1 MKNRG
6 PKNRILLRGAAL
18 ALALCLLFSCAAC
31 GKKSTTTAL
40 RADLSGR
47 VYTLDPQYC
56 TTTLERCLLK
66 NCMEGLLRR
75 LPDGTMTEG
84 CAENYSVSADGL
96 RYTFTLREN
105 LQWSDGEPLTAK
117 DFVFAFQRIQ
127 QGSGSAA
134 AREQYAAI
142 AGMAEG
148 ESGSLGVAAPDDRTV
163 IITLS
168 RTDPLLPEKLAEPE
182 AFPCR
187 EDFYTGTHA
196 RYGNTLENM
205 IYNGPYTVKSWESA
219 ELRLIPNRRYTGLT
233 PAQNT
238 GVIITLGKDN
248 TVERFLEGL
257 TDCCRVD
264 SNTLGQLSGGKASLL
279 TFRNGTVSLLL
290 NQASPQLAQN
300 AMRQALCYSFPLA
313 QYAQG
318 GDLPDSYE
326 YAGSIIPSAARLYDE
341 SYTDLTARGFSL
353 GSVTYPDGSS
363 TSDFRRSDQLTITY
377 NARAAAAALEQVKEL
392 PQGLT
397 LLLPKGSALE
407 GFCGWLQKQWLD
419 HLGIVVNLAIVDADT
434 YRSRLAKGDFT
445 LALYS
450 YTAGDELHT
459 VFRHYGTGGGAPA
472 QCADPHYGQ
481 LLDMASA
488 SRNVNEAVRLF
499 ANAEAL
505 LVDQFIAM
513 PLFYTESYFAMAQNV
528 TGFQASADGA
538 ELFFATAKR
547 EG

>member
-1 MKNRG
+1 M
-6 PKNRILLRGAAL
+6 AA
-18 ALALCLLFSCAAC
+18 
-31 GKKSTTTAL
+31 G
-40 RADLSGR
+40 
-47 VYTLDPQYC
+47 
-56 TTTLERCLLK
+56 ER
-66 NCMEGLLRR
+66 
-75 LPDGTMTEG
+75 
-84 CAENYSVSADGL
+84 
-96 RYTFTLREN
+96 
-105 LQWSDGEPLTAK
+105 
-117 DFVFAFQRIQ
+117 
-127 QGSGSAA
+127 
-134 AREQYAAI
+134 
-142 AGMAEG
+142 
-148 ESGSLGVAAPDDRTV
+148 GSLGVAAPDDRTV

-205 IYNGPYTVKSWESA
+205 IYNGPYTVKSWESTG
-219 ELRLIPNRRYTGLT
+219 LRLIPNSRYTGLT

-238 GVIITLGKDN
+238 GVIITLGRDN
-248 TVERFLEGL
+248 TMERFLEGL

-264 SNTLGQLSGGKASLL
+264 SNTLGQLSGGKTSLL

-290 NQASPQLAQN
+290 NQASPQLAQE

-326 YAGSIIPSAARLYDE
+326 YAGSIIPGAARLYDE
-341 SYTDLTARGFSL
+341 SYTDLTAKGFSL

-363 TSDFRRSDQLTITY
+363 TSDFRRSDQLPITY

-419 HLGIVVNLAIVDADT
+419 HLGLVVNLAIVDADT

-459 VFRHYGTGGGAPA
+459 VFRHYGTGGGAPV

-481 LLDMASA
+481 LLDMAST
-488 SRNVNEAVRLF
+488 SRNVNEAARLF

-505 LVDQFIAM
+505 LVDQFIVM
-513 PLFYTESYFAMAQNV
+513 PLFYTESYFAMAQDV
-528 TGFQASADGA
+528 TGLQASADGA

>member
-1 MKNRG
+1 MKNSI

-18 ALALCLLFSCAAC
+18 ALALCLLFSCASC
-31 GKKSTTTAL
+31 GKKNTATAL

-134 AREQYAAI
+134 AREQFAAI
-142 AGMAEG
+142 AGMAAG
-148 ESGSLGVAAPDDRTV
+148 ERGSLGVAAPDDRTV

-219 ELRLIPNRRYTGLT
+219 GLRLIPNSRYTGLT

-238 GVIITLGKDN
+238 GVIITLGRDN
-248 TVERFLEGL
+248 TMERFLEGL

-290 NQASPQLAQN
+290 NQASPQLAQE

-326 YAGSIIPSAARLYDE
+326 YAGSIIPGAARLYDE
-341 SYTDLTARGFSL
+341 SYTDLTAKGFSL

-419 HLGIVVNLAIVDADT
+419 HLGLVVNLAIVDADT

-459 VFRHYGTGGGAPA
+459 VFRHYGTGGGAPV

-481 LLDMASA
+481 LLDMAST
-488 SRNVNEAVRLF
+488 SRNVNEAARLF

-505 LVDQFIAM
+505 LVDQFIVM
-513 PLFYTESYFAMAQNV
+513 PLFYTESYFAMAQDV
-528 TGFQASADGA
+528 TGLQASADGA

>member
-1 MKNRG
+1 MKQCR

-18 ALALCLLFSCAAC
+18 ALALCMVLSLAAC
-31 GKKSTTTAL
+31 GKSKVSGNI
-40 RADLSGR
+40 RVDLSGR
-47 VYTLDPQYC
+47 VNTLDPQFC
-56 TTTLERCLLK
+56 STVPERCLLK

-75 LPDGTMTEG
+75 LPDGTMAEG

-134 AREQYAAI
+134 AREQFAAI
-142 AGMAEG
+142 AGMAAG
-148 ESGSLGVAAPDDRTV
+148 ERGSLGVAAPDDRTV

-205 IYNGPYTVKSWESA
+205 IYNGPYTVKSWESDG
-219 ELRLIPNRRYTGLT
+219 LRLIPNSRYTGLT

-238 GVIITLGKDN
+238 GVIITLGRDN
-248 TVERFLEGL
+248 TMERFLEGL

-290 NQASPQLAQN
+290 NQASPQLAQE

-326 YAGSIIPSAARLYDE
+326 YAGSIIPGAARLYDE
-341 SYTDLTARGFSL
+341 SYTDLTAKGFSL

-459 VFRHYGTGGGAPA
+459 VFRHYGTGGGAPV

-481 LLDMASA
+481 LLDMAST
-488 SRNVNEAVRLF
+488 SRNVNEAARLF

-505 LVDQFIAM
+505 LVDQFIVM
-513 PLFYTESYFAMAQNV
+513 PLFYTESYFAMAQDV
-528 TGFQASADGA
+528 TGLQASADGA

>member
-1 MKNRG
+1 MKHSLIRFS
-6 PKNRILLRGAAL
+6 AAVL
-18 ALALCLLFSCAAC
+18 AAAFLFALTGC
-31 GKKSTTTAL
+31 G
-40 RADLSGR
+40 SGSNSFTWF
-47 VYTLDPQYC
+47 VDSIPANLDPQV
-56 TTTLERCLLK
+56 
-66 NCMEGLLRR
+66 
-75 LPDGTMTEG
+75 
-84 CAENYSVSADGL
+84 ASASADVIACENLYSGL
-96 RYTFTLREN
+96 VRKDPSGKYEPALCERWEKSSDGLTYTFYLK
-105 LQWSDGEPLTAK
+105 DGLTYTAAK
-117 DFVFAFQRIQ
+117 GSATDYAITAEDFVFAFQRIQ

-134 AREQYAAI
+134 AREQFAAI
-142 AGMAEG
+142 AGMAAG
-148 ESGSLGVAAPDDRTV
+148 ERGSLGVAAPDDRTV

-205 IYNGPYTVKSWESA
+205 IYNGPYTVKSRESTG
-219 ELRLIPNRRYTGLT
+219 LRLIPNSRYTGLT

-238 GVIITLGKDN
+238 GVIITLGRDN
-248 TVERFLEGL
+248 TMERFLEGL

-264 SNTLGQLSGGKASLL
+264 SNTLGQLSGGKTSLL

-290 NQASPQLAQN
+290 NQASPQLAQE

-326 YAGSIIPSAARLYDE
+326 YAGSIIPGAARLYDE
-341 SYTDLTARGFSL
+341 SYTDLTAKGFSL

-419 HLGIVVNLAIVDADT
+419 HLGLVVNLAIVDADT

-459 VFRHYGTGGGAPA
+459 VFRHYGTGGGAPV

-481 LLDMASA
+481 LLDMAST
-488 SRNVNEAVRLF
+488 SRNVNEAARLF

-505 LVDQFIAM
+505 LVDQFIVM
-513 PLFYTESYFAMAQNV
+513 PLFYTESYFAMAKGVSGIQS
-528 TGFQASADGA
+528 SADGT

>member
-1 MKNRG
+1 MKNSI
-6 PKNRILLRGAAL
+6 PKKRILLRGAAL

-31 GKKSTTTAL
+31 GKKNTTTAL

-56 TTTLERCLLK
+56 TTALERCLLK

-75 LPDGTMTEG
+75 LPDGTMAEG
-84 CAENYSVSADGL
+84 CAESYSVSADGL

-105 LQWSDGEPLTAK
+105 
-117 DFVFAFQRIQ
+117 
-127 QGSGSAA
+127 
-134 AREQYAAI
+134 
-142 AGMAEG
+142 
-148 ESGSLGVAAPDDRTV
+148 GSLGVAAPDDRTV

-205 IYNGPYTVKSWESA
+205 IYNGPYTVKSWESDG
-219 ELRLIPNRRYTGLT
+219 LRLIPNSRYTGLT

-248 TVERFLEGL
+248 TMERFLEGL

-264 SNTLGQLSGGKASLL
+264 SNTLGQLSGGKTSLL

-290 NQASPQLAQN
+290 NQASPQLAQE

-326 YAGSIIPSAARLYDE
+326 YAGSIIPGAARLYDE
-341 SYTDLTARGFSL
+341 SYTDLTAKGFSL

-363 TSDFRRSDQLTITY
+363 TSDFRRSDQLTVTY
-377 NARAAAAALEQVKEL
+377 NARAAAAALEQAGEQ

-419 HLGIVVNLAIVDADT
+419 HLGLVVNLAIVDADT

-459 VFRHYGTGGGAPA
+459 VFRHYGTGGGAPV

-481 LLDMASA
+481 LLDMAST
-488 SRNVNEAVRLF
+488 SRNVNEAARLF

-505 LVDQFIAM
+505 LVDQFIVM
-513 PLFYTESYFAMAQNV
+513 PLFYTESYFAMAQDV
-528 TGFQASADGA
+528 TGLQASADGA

>member
-1 MKNRG
+1 MRNQT
-6 PKNRILLRGAAL
+6 PKKRILLRGAAL
-18 ALALCLLFSCAAC
+18 ALALCLLFSCASC
-31 GKKSTTTAL
+31 GKKNTATAL

-56 TTTLERCLLK
+56 STTLERCLLK

-75 LPDGTMTEG
+75 LPDGTLAEG
-84 CAENYSVSADGL
+84 CAENYTVSADGL
-96 RYTFTLREN
+96 RYTFTLREG
-105 LQWSDGEPLTAK
+105 LAWSDGEPLTAA
-117 DFVFAFQRIQ
+117 DFVFAFQRLR
-127 QGSGSAA
+127 QGSGSTA
-134 AREQYAAI
+134 AREQFSAV
-142 AGMAEG
+142 AGMQEDG
-148 ESGSLGVAAPDDRTV
+148 TLGVSAPDDRTV
-163 IITLS
+163 VITLS

-205 IYNGPYTVKSWESA
+205 IYNGPYTVKSWESG
-219 ELRLIPNRRYTGLT
+219 ELLLTPNSRYTGLT

-238 GVIITLGKDN
+238 GVVITLGKDN
-248 TVERFLEGL
+248 TMERFLEGL
-257 TDCCRVD
+257 SDCCLVD
-264 SNTLGQLSGGKASLL
+264 ATTLGQLSGGNASLL
-279 TFRNGTVSLLL
+279 TFRNGTVSLVL
-290 NQASPQLAQN
+290 NQN
-300 AMRQALCYSFPLA
+300 AAALEQESLRQALCYSLQLE
-313 QYAQG
+313 QYAQS

-326 YAGSIIPSAARLYDE
+326 YAGSIIPGAARLYDE
-341 SYTDLTARGFSL
+341 SYTDLTAKGFSL

-419 HLGIVVNLAIVDADT
+419 HLGLVVNLAIVDADT

-459 VFRHYGTGGGAPA
+459 VFRHYGTGGGAPV

-481 LLDMASA
+481 LLDMAST
-488 SRNVNEAVRLF
+488 SRNVNEAARLF

-513 PLFYTESYFAMAQNV
+513 PLFYTESYFAMAQDV
-528 TGFQASADGA
+528 TGLQASADGA

>member
-1 MKNRG
+1 MRNQT

-18 ALALCLLFSCAAC
+18 ALALCLLFSCASC
-31 GKKSTTTAL
+31 GKKNTATAL

-56 TTTLERCLLK
+56 STALERCLLK

-75 LPDGTMTEG
+75 LPDGTMAEG

-105 LQWSDGEPLTAK
+105 LQWSDGKPLTAK
-117 DFVFAFQRIQ
+117 DFVFAFHRIQ

-142 AGMAEG
+142 AGMAAG

-219 ELRLIPNRRYTGLT
+219 GLRLIPNSRYTGLT

-238 GVIITLGKDN
+238 GVIITLGRDN
-248 TVERFLEGL
+248 TMERFLEGL

-264 SNTLGQLSGGKASLL
+264 SNTLGQLSGGKTSLL

-290 NQASPQLAQN
+290 NQASPQLAQE

-326 YAGSIIPSAARLYDE
+326 YAGSIIPGAARLYDE
-341 SYTDLTARGFSL
+341 SYTDLTAKGFSL

-419 HLGIVVNLAIVDADT
+419 HLGLVVNLAIVDADT

-459 VFRHYGTGGGAPA
+459 VFRHYGTGGGAPV

-481 LLDMASA
+481 LLDMAST
-488 SRNVNEAVRLF
+488 SRNVNEAARLF

-505 LVDQFIAM
+505 LVDQFIVM
-513 PLFYTESYFAMAQNV
+513 PLFYTESYFAMAQDV
-528 TGFQASADGA
+528 TGLQASADGA

>member
-1 MKNRG
+1 MKNCG

-31 GKKSTTTAL
+31 GKKNTTTAL

-75 LPDGTMTEG
+75 LPDGTMAEG

-105 LQWSDGEPLTAK
+105 LQWSDGKPLTAK
-117 DFVFAFQRIQ
+117 DFVFAFHRIQ

-290 NQASPQLAQN
+290 NQASPQLAQE

-326 YAGSIIPSAARLYDE
+326 YAGSIIPGAARLYDE

-459 VFRHYGTGGGAPA
+459 VFRHYGTGGGAPV

-488 SRNVNEAVRLF
+488 SRNVNEAARLF

>member
-1 MKNRG
+1 MRNQT
-6 PKNRILLRGAAL
+6 PKKRILLRGAAL
-18 ALALCLLFSCAAC
+18 ALALCLLFSCASC
-31 GKKSTTTAL
+31 GKKNTATAL

-56 TTTLERCLLK
+56 STALERCLLK

-75 LPDGTMTEG
+75 LPDGTMAEG

-134 AREQYAAI
+134 AREQFAAI
-142 AGMAEG
+142 AGMAAG
-148 ESGSLGVAAPDDRTV
+148 ERGGLGAAAPDDRTV

-219 ELRLIPNRRYTGLT
+219 GLRLIPNSRYTGLT
-233 PAQNT
+233 PTQNT
-238 GVIITLGKDN
+238 GVIITLGRDN
-248 TVERFLEGL
+248 TMERFLEGL

-264 SNTLGQLSGGKASLL
+264 SNTLGQLSGGKTSLL

-290 NQASPQLAQN
+290 NQASPQLAQE

-326 YAGSIIPSAARLYDE
+326 YADSIIPGAARLYDE
-341 SYTDLTARGFSL
+341 SYTDLTAKGFSL
-353 GSVTYPDGSS
+353 GAVTYPDGSS

-459 VFRHYGTGGGAPA
+459 VFRHYGTGGGAPV

-488 SRNVNEAVRLF
+488 SRNVNEAARLF

-513 PLFYTESYFAMAQNV
+513 PLFYTESYFAMAQDV

>member
-1 MKNRG
+1 MKNCG

-31 GKKSTTTAL
+31 GKKNTTTAL
-40 RADLSGR
+40 RVDLSGR

-56 TTTLERCLLK
+56 TTTLEHCLLK

-75 LPDGTMTEG
+75 LPDGTMAEG

-134 AREQYAAI
+134 AREQFAAI
-142 AGMAEG
+142 AGMAAG
-148 ESGSLGVAAPDDRTV
+148 ESGSLGAAAPDDRTV
-163 IITLS
+163 VITLS

-205 IYNGPYTVKSWESA
+205 IYNGPYTVKSWESTG
-219 ELRLIPNRRYTGLT
+219 LRLIPNSRYTGLT

-238 GVIITLGKDN
+238 GVIITLGRDN
-248 TVERFLEGL
+248 TMERFLEGL

-264 SNTLGQLSGGKASLL
+264 SNTLGQLSGGKTSLL

-290 NQASPQLAQN
+290 NQASPQLAQE

-326 YAGSIIPSAARLYDE
+326 YAGSIIPGAARLYDE
-341 SYTDLTARGFSL
+341 SYTDLTAKGFSL

-419 HLGIVVNLAIVDADT
+419 HLGLVVNLAIVDADT

-459 VFRHYGTGGGAPA
+459 VFRHYGTGGGAPV
-472 QCADPHYGQ
+472 QCADPRYGQ
-481 LLDMASA
+481 LLDMAST
-488 SRNVNEAVRLF
+488 SRNVNEAARLF

-505 LVDQFIAM
+505 LVDQFIVM
-513 PLFYTESYFAMAQNV
+513 PLFYTESYFAMAQDV
-528 TGFQASADGA
+528 TGLQASADGA

>member
-1 MKNRG
+1 MKNSI

-31 GKKSTTTAL
+31 GKKNTTTAL
-40 RADLSGR
+40 RVDLSGR

-75 LPDGTMTEG
+75 LPDGTMAEG
-84 CAENYSVSADGL
+84 CAENYSVSANGL

-117 DFVFAFQRIQ
+117 DFVFAFHRIQ

-134 AREQYAAI
+134 AREQFVAI

-264 SNTLGQLSGGKASLL
+264 SSTLGQLSGGKASLL

-326 YAGSIIPSAARLYDE
+326 YAGSIIPGAARLYDE
-341 SYTDLTARGFSL
+341 SYTDLTAKGFSL
-353 GSVTYPDGSS
+353 GAVTYPDGSS

-419 HLGIVVNLAIVDADT
+419 HLGLVVNLAIVDADT

-459 VFRHYGTGGGAPA
+459 VFRHYGTGGGAPV

-481 LLDMASA
+481 LLDMAST
-488 SRNVNEAVRLF
+488 SRNVNEAARLF

-505 LVDQFIAM
+505 LVDQFIVM
-513 PLFYTESYFAMAQNV
+513 PLFYTESYFAMAQDV
-528 TGFQASADGA
+528 TGLQASADGA

>member
-1 MKNRG
+1 MKQCR

-18 ALALCLLFSCAAC
+18 ALALCMVLSLAAC
-31 GKKSTTTAL
+31 GKSKASGNI
-40 RADLSGR
+40 RVDLSGR
-47 VYTLDPQYC
+47 VNTLDPQFC
-56 TTTLERCLLK
+56 STVPERCLLK
-66 NCMEGLLRR
+66 NCMEGLWRQ
-75 LPDGTMTEG
+75 LPDGTLTEG
-84 CAENYSVSADGL
+84 CAESYTVSENGL
-96 RYTFTLREN
+96 QYTFILREG
-105 LQWSDGEPLTAK
+105 LTWSDGEALTAS
-117 DFVFAFQRIQ
+117 DFVFAFRRLQ
-127 QGSGSAA
+127 QMTGKPAWTEFSAV
-134 AREQYAAI
+134 RGFED
-142 AGMAEG
+142 GG
-148 ESGSLGVAAPDDRTV
+148 TLGVTAQDDRTV
-163 IITLS
+163 TISLS
-168 RTDPLLPEKLAEPE
+168 RTEPLLLEKLAEPE

-187 EDFYTGTHA
+187 EDYYTGTHA

-219 ELRLIPNRRYTGLT
+219 GLRLIPNSRYTGLT

-238 GVIITLGKDN
+238 GVIITLGRDN
-248 TVERFLEGL
+248 TMERFLEGL

-264 SNTLGQLSGGKASLL
+264 SNTLGQLSGGKTSLL

-290 NQASPQLAQN
+290 NQASPQLAQE
-300 AMRQALCYSFPLA
+300 AIRQALCYSFPLA

-326 YAGSIIPSAARLYDE
+326 YAGSIIPGAARLYDE
-341 SYTDLTARGFSL
+341 SYTDLTAKGFSL

-392 PQGLT
+392 PQELT

-419 HLGIVVNLAIVDADT
+419 HLGLVVNLAIVDADT

-459 VFRHYGTGGGAPA
+459 VFRHYGTGGGAPV

-481 LLDMASA
+481 LLDMAST
-488 SRNVNEAVRLF
+488 SRNVNEAARLF

-505 LVDQFIAM
+505 LVDQFIVM
-513 PLFYTESYFAMAQNV
+513 PLFYTESYFAMAKGVSGIQS
-528 TGFQASADGA
+528 SADGT

>member
-1 MKNRG
+1 MHF
-6 PKNRILLRGAAL
+6 LRQFRLIAAL
-18 ALALCLLFSCAAC
+18 LAAFFVLSLTAC
-31 GKKSTTTAL
+31 G
-40 RADLSGR
+40 SGSNSFTWF
-47 VYTLDPQYC
+47 VDSIPANLDPQVASSAADVIACENLYS
-56 TTTLERCLLK
+56 
-66 NCMEGLLRR
+66 GLVRR
-75 LPDGTMTEG
+75 TPDGQLAPEL
-84 CAENYSVSADGL
+84 CERWEVSADQ
-96 RYTFTLREN
+96 RTYTFYLK
-105 LQWSDGEPLTAK
+105 DGLTYTAAK
-117 DFVFAFQRIQ
+117 GSATDYAITAEDFVFAFQRIQ

-134 AREQYAAI
+134 AREQFAAI
-142 AGMAEG
+142 AGMAAG
-148 ESGSLGVAAPDDRTV
+148 ERGSLGAAAPDDRTV

-205 IYNGPYTVKSWESA
+205 IYNGPYTVKSWESDG
-219 ELRLIPNRRYTGLT
+219 LRLIPNSRYTGLT
-233 PAQNT
+233 PTQNT
-238 GVIITLGKDN
+238 GVIITLGRDN
-248 TVERFLEGL
+248 TMERFLEGL

-264 SNTLGQLSGGKASLL
+264 SNTLGQLSGGKTSLL

-290 NQASPQLAQN
+290 NQASPQLAQE

-326 YAGSIIPSAARLYDE
+326 YAGSIIPGAARLYDE
-341 SYTDLTARGFSL
+341 SYTDLTAKGFSL

-419 HLGIVVNLAIVDADT
+419 HLGLVVNLAIVDADT

-459 VFRHYGTGGGAPA
+459 VFRHYGTGGGAPV

-481 LLDMASA
+481 LLDMAST
-488 SRNVNEAVRLF
+488 SRNVNEAARLF

-505 LVDQFIAM
+505 LVDQFIVM
-513 PLFYTESYFAMAQNV
+513 PLFYTESYFAMAKGVSGIQS
-528 TGFQASADGA
+528 SADGT

>member
-1 MKNRG
+1 MKNSI

-31 GKKSTTTAL
+31 GKKNTATTL
-40 RADLSGR
+40 RVDLSGR

-56 TTTLERCLLK
+56 TTTLEHCLLK

-75 LPDGTMTEG
+75 LPDGTMAEG

-105 LQWSDGEPLTAK
+105 LQWSDGKPLTAK
-117 DFVFAFQRIQ
+117 DFVFAFHRIQ

-148 ESGSLGVAAPDDRTV
+148 ESGSLGVAALDDRTV

-219 ELRLIPNRRYTGLT
+219 GLRLIPNRRYTGLT

-264 SNTLGQLSGGKASLL
+264 SSTLGQLSGGKASLL

-326 YAGSIIPSAARLYDE
+326 YAGSIIPGAARLYDE

-459 VFRHYGTGGGAPA
+459 VFRHYGTGGGAPV

-488 SRNVNEAVRLF
+488 SRNVNEAARLF

-513 PLFYTESYFAMAQNV
+513 PLFYTESYFAMAQDV

>member
-1 MKNRG
+1 MLRIGLTG
-6 PKNRILLRGAAL
+6 PTG
-18 ALALCLLFSCAAC
+18 S
-31 GKKSTTTAL
+31 GKSTVTAL
-40 RADLSGR
+40 MRRWGGVEVLDADTIAHGVNNS
-47 VYTLDPQYC
+47 PAC
-56 TTTLERCLLK
+56 TAAIAAAFPGT
-66 NCMEGLLRR
+66 R
-75 LPDGTMTEG
+75 LPDGTMAEG

-134 AREQYAAI
+134 AREQFAAI
-142 AGMAEG
+142 AGMAAG

-163 IITLS
+163 MITLS

-187 EDFYTGTHA
+187 KDFYTGTHA

-219 ELRLIPNRRYTGLT
+219 GLRLVPNSRYTGLT

-238 GVIITLGKDN
+238 GVIITLGRDN
-248 TVERFLEGL
+248 TMERFLEGL

-290 NQASPQLAQN
+290 NQASPQLAQE

-326 YAGSIIPSAARLYDE
+326 YAGSIIPGAARLYDE
-341 SYTDLTARGFSL
+341 SYTDLTAKGFSL

-419 HLGIVVNLAIVDADT
+419 HLGLVVNLAIVDADT

-459 VFRHYGTGGGAPA
+459 VFRHYGTGGGAPV

-481 LLDMASA
+481 LLDMAST
-488 SRNVNEAVRLF
+488 SRNVNEAARLF

-505 LVDQFIAM
+505 LVDQFIVM
-513 PLFYTESYFAMAQNV
+513 PLFYTESYFAMAQDV
-528 TGFQASADGA
+528 TGLQASADGA

>member
-1 MKNRG
+1 MKNSI

-31 GKKSTTTAL
+31 GKKNTTTAL
-40 RADLSGR
+40 RVDLSGR

-56 TTTLERCLLK
+56 STALERCLLK

-75 LPDGTMTEG
+75 LPDGTMAEG

-127 QGSGSAA
+127 QGSGSTA
-134 AREQYAAI
+134 AREQFAAI
-142 AGMAEG
+142 AGMAAG
-148 ESGSLGVAAPDDRTV
+148 ESGSLGVASPDDRTV

-205 IYNGPYTVKSWESA
+205 IYNGPYTVKSWESDG
-219 ELRLIPNRRYTGLT
+219 LRLIPNRRYTGLT

-290 NQASPQLAQN
+290 NQASPQLAQE

-326 YAGSIIPSAARLYDE
+326 YAGSIIPGAARLYDE
-341 SYTDLTARGFSL
+341 SYTDLTAKGFSL

-419 HLGIVVNLAIVDADT
+419 HLGLVVNLAIVDADT

-459 VFRHYGTGGGAPA
+459 VFRHYGTGGGAPV

-481 LLDMASA
+481 LLDMAST
-488 SRNVNEAVRLF
+488 SRNVNEAARLF

-505 LVDQFIAM
+505 LVDQFIVM
-513 PLFYTESYFAMAQNV
+513 PLFYTESYFAMAQDV
-528 TGFQASADGA
+528 TGLQASADGA

>member
-1 MKNRG
+1 MRNQT
-6 PKNRILLRGAAL
+6 PKKRILLRGAAL
-18 ALALCLLFSCAAC
+18 ALALCLLFSCASC
-31 GKKSTTTAL
+31 GKKNTATAL

-56 TTTLERCLLK
+56 STTLERCLLK

-75 LPDGTMTEG
+75 LPDGTMAEG

-134 AREQYAAI
+134 AREQFAAI
-142 AGMAEG
+142 AGMAAG
-148 ESGSLGVAAPDDRTV
+148 ERGSLGIAAPDDRTV

-187 EDFYTGTHA
+187 KDFYTGTHA

-219 ELRLIPNRRYTGLT
+219 GLRLVPNSRYTGLT

-238 GVIITLGKDN
+238 GVIITLGRDN
-248 TVERFLEGL
+248 TMERFLEGL

-290 NQASPQLAQN
+290 NQASPQLAQE

-326 YAGSIIPSAARLYDE
+326 YAGSIIPGAARLYDE
-341 SYTDLTARGFSL
+341 SYTDLTAKGFSL

-419 HLGIVVNLAIVDADT
+419 HLGLVVNLAIVDADT

-459 VFRHYGTGGGAPA
+459 VFRHYGTGGGAPV

-481 LLDMASA
+481 LLDMAST
-488 SRNVNEAVRLF
+488 SRNVNEAARLF

-505 LVDQFIAM
+505 LVDQFIVM
-513 PLFYTESYFAMAQNV
+513 PLFYTESYFAMAKGVSGIQS
-528 TGFQASADGA
+528 SADGT

>member
-1 MKNRG
+1 MKHSLIRFSAVVLT
-6 PKNRILLRGAAL
+6 IAFVFAL
-18 ALALCLLFSCAAC
+18 TGC
-31 GKKSTTTAL
+31 G
-40 RADLSGR
+40 SGSNSFTWF
-47 VYTLDPQYC
+47 VDSIPANLDPQV
-56 TTTLERCLLK
+56 
-66 NCMEGLLRR
+66 
-75 LPDGTMTEG
+75 
-84 CAENYSVSADGL
+84 ASASADVIACENLYSGL
-96 RYTFTLREN
+96 VRKDPSGKYEPALCERWEKSSDGLTYTFYLK
-105 LQWSDGEPLTAK
+105 DGLTYTAAK
-117 DFVFAFQRIQ
+117 GNATDYAITAEDFVFAFQRIQ

-134 AREQYAAI
+134 AREQFAAI
-142 AGMAEG
+142 AGMAAG

-219 ELRLIPNRRYTGLT
+219 GLRLIPNSRYTGLT

-248 TVERFLEGL
+248 TMERFLEGL

-290 NQASPQLAQN
+290 NQASPQLAQE

-326 YAGSIIPSAARLYDE
+326 YAGSIIPGAARLYDE
-341 SYTDLTARGFSL
+341 SYTDLTAKGFSL

-419 HLGIVVNLAIVDADT
+419 HLGLVVNLAIVDADT

-459 VFRHYGTGGGAPA
+459 VFRHYGTGGGAPV

-481 LLDMASA
+481 LLDMAST
-488 SRNVNEAVRLF
+488 SRNVNEAARLF

-505 LVDQFIAM
+505 LVDQFIVM
-513 PLFYTESYFAMAQNV
+513 PLFYTESYFAMAKGVSGIQS
-528 TGFQASADGA
+528 SADGT

>member
-1 MKNRG
+1 M
-6 PKNRILLRGAAL
+6 
-18 ALALCLLFSCAAC
+18 
-31 GKKSTTTAL
+31 
-40 RADLSGR
+40 
-47 VYTLDPQYC
+47 
-56 TTTLERCLLK
+56 
-66 NCMEGLLRR
+66 
-75 LPDGTMTEG
+75 
-84 CAENYSVSADGL
+84 
-96 RYTFTLREN
+96 
-105 LQWSDGEPLTAK
+105 
-117 DFVFAFQRIQ
+117 
-127 QGSGSAA
+127 
-134 AREQYAAI
+134 
-142 AGMAEG
+142 
-148 ESGSLGVAAPDDRTV
+148 
-163 IITLS
+163 
-168 RTDPLLPEKLAEPE
+168 
-182 AFPCR
+182 
-187 EDFYTGTHA
+187 
-196 RYGNTLENM
+196 
-205 IYNGPYTVKSWESA
+205 
-219 ELRLIPNRRYTGLT
+219 
-233 PAQNT
+233 
-238 GVIITLGKDN
+238 
-248 TVERFLEGL
+248 ERFLEGL

-264 SNTLGQLSGGKASLL
+264 SNTLGQLSGGKTSLL

-290 NQASPQLAQN
+290 NQASPQLAQE

-326 YAGSIIPSAARLYDE
+326 YAGSIIPGAARLYDE
-341 SYTDLTARGFSL
+341 SYTDLTAKGFSL

-419 HLGIVVNLAIVDADT
+419 QLGLVVNLAIVDADT

-459 VFRHYGTGGGAPA
+459 VFRHYGTGGGAPV

-481 LLDMASA
+481 LLDMAST
-488 SRNVNEAVRLF
+488 SRNVNEAARLF

-505 LVDQFIAM
+505 LVDQFIVM
-513 PLFYTESYFAMAQNV
+513 PLFYTESYFAMPKGVSGIQS
-528 TGFQASADGA
+528 SADGT